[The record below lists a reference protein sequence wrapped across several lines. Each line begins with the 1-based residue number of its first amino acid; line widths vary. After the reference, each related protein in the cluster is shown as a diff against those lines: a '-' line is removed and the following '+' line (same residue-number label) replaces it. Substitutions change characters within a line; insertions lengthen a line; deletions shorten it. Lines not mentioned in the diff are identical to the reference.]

1 MAKQL
6 EGIVVSNKMKDT
18 VVVKIERF
26 VKHPRYKKIMRRV
39 SKLNAHTES
48 ALNVGDKVTIEET
61 SPISR
66 TVNFKVLGEV
76 KKEEE
81 RVTVTKVK
89 KSKK

>member
-1 MAKQL
+1 
-6 EGIVVSNKMKDT
+6 
-18 VVVKIERF
+18 
-26 VKHPRYKKIMRRV
+26 MRRV

-61 SPISR
+61 RPISR